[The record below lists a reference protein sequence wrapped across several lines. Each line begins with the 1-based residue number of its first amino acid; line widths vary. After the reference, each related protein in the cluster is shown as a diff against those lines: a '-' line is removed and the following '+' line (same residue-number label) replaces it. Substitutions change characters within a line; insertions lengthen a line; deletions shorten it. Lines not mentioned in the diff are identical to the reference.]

1 MLKSSKGGGSQKYA
15 WGSSRGSEPPL
26 RFLLWVPK
34 KDALRFHRISPAD
47 SAEAR
52 RTLDDAAAWLRANG
66 SLRGLFARPLV
77 IDGSLRIHVYVRRTE
92 TRAVRHLLDQAA
104 DRFGLSWFDPE
115 RDETTLGLR
124 FGHAEHAADVTL
136 ALDAVARGGEGWML
150 LEPVDGRG
158 PFVEVDLGEGTDRA
172 RTEVPD
178 ESELGVALKKAQRA
192 QLRLLGWDH
201 EGTRGYRAEL
211 SLGAPE
217 ARQRAAEV
225 MLRTLE
231 TVYGVAPGEPMALR
245 FRTEDPSPDGRVA

>member
-1 MLKSSKGGGSQKYA
+1 LRDNVGGPIHTAFWGNSSSGDL
-15 WGSSRGSEPPL
+15 PL

-47 SAEAR
+47 SKETR
-52 RTLDDAAAWLRANG
+52 KVLDDAAAWLRANG

-77 IDGSLRIHVYVRRTE
+77 IDGSLRIQAYVNRTE
-92 TRAVRHLLDQAA
+92 MRAARRLFDAAA

-115 RDETTLGLR
+115 RDETSLGLR
-124 FGHAEHAADVTL
+124 FGHVEHAEDVTL
-136 ALDAVARGGEGWML
+136 VLDAVARGGEGWMM

-158 PFVEVDLGEGTDRA
+158 PFVEVGLDSGATSA

-178 ESELGVALKKAQRA
+178 EAELGIALRKAQRA
-192 QLRLLGWDH
+192 QLRLLGWGAT
-201 EGTRGYRAEL
+201 ETRGYRTEL
-211 SLGAPE
+211 SLAEPGA
-217 ARQRAAEV
+217 RKRAAEV

-245 FRTEDPSPDGRVA
+245 FRTEDPDPSGLVA